1 MLLTAYRRAPSV
13 YRLRPGTKLDSYGD
27 PVESWDTPERVLL
40 RNATV
45 QTVSVFNPEDEGVAR
60 HIIRGQKTLYAPGAV
75 DLTAADRIEVD
86 GEIWRIDG
94 DPVTRSGLASTVY
107 TTAKL
112 ARVSIG

>member
-40 RNATV
+40 RGASV
-45 QTVSVFNPEDEGVAR
+45 QSVSVVEEEGVAR
-60 HIIRGQKTLYAPGAV
+60 HITRGQKTLYAPGAV
-75 DLTAADRIEVD
+75 DLTASDRVEVA
-86 GEIWRIDG
+86 GEVWQVDG

-107 TTAKL
+107 TTAALK
-112 ARVSIG
+112 RISIG